1 MLVPDIAEFL
11 GCSTP
16 TPWVEEALVNQEIL
30 LLDHKNNE
38 LKAASS
44 ALALIGRYGDDFELC
59 NYMSKLA
66 REELI
71 HHEQVLRIIK
81 RRNIRLRP
89 VTASRYAGLLRSAVR
104 KAEPHRLVDTLVV
117 GAFIEARSCERFK
130 SIAPHLDDELKQFYE
145 GLLHSEARHYQH
157 YLGFALRFAGE
168 AEVNEAVGRFRGVEQ
183 DLITSRDEQF
193 RFHSGDPRG

>member
-1 MLVPDIAEFL
+1 MKVPEIDEFL

-16 TPWVEEALVNQEIL
+16 TAWVEEALINPEIM

-44 ALALIGRYGDDFELC
+44 ALALISRYGADFELC

-66 REELI
+66 REELV
-71 HHEQVLRIIK
+71 HHEQVLKIIN
-81 RRNIRLRP
+81 RRNIPLRP
-89 VTASRYAGLLRSAVR
+89 VSASRYAGSLKSHVR
-104 KAEPHRLVDTLVV
+104 KAEPHRLVDTLIV

-130 SIAPHLDDELKQFYE
+130 SIAPHLDEELKQFYE

-157 YLGFALRFAGE
+157 YLRFALRFAGE
-168 AEVNEAVGRFRGVEQ
+168 AEVTEAVDRFRHIEQ
-183 DLITSRDEQF
+183 ALITSSDDQF
-193 RFHSGDPRG
+193 RFHSGNPQA